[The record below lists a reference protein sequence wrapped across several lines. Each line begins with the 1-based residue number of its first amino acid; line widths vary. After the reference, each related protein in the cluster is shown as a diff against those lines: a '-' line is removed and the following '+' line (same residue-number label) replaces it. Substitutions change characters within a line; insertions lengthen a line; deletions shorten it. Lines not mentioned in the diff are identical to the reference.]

1 VPLPASFS
9 FSTLLLLA
17 LASCGG
23 QSAES
28 YITDLSHPD
37 GKVRLKASY
46 ELVLIG
52 APAVA
57 PLIAR
62 AATGSD
68 SLHYISAQI
77 LGRIGDRRAL
87 LLLRQLAQSPND
99 FVRRE
104 AVLALGKMGD
114 LGIGPLL
121 LVALAGDKA
130 VEVRSAAAQS
140 VGNLRD
146 TLTILPLI
154 QALDDP
160 AALVRQQ
167 AVAALHRLWTPTA
180 ESAVVGAL
188 QDRDETVRYIAAQS
202 LGKHRARPA
211 LAALRTALRDTSVW
225 VRAEAAWA
233 LGGLGNTSVVD
244 DLVRVLKQYDG
255 PDHQAAR
262 EALQELTGL
271 DYVVVQ

>member
-1 VPLPASFS
+1 MPFPACIPFS
-9 FSTLLLLA
+9 AFLLIA

-23 QSAES
+23 QSVES
-28 YITDLSHPD
+28 YIADLSHPD
-37 GKVRLKASY
+37 SEVRLKASY
-46 ELVLIG
+46 ELVLVG
-52 APAVA
+52 APAVESLLA
-57 PLIAR
+57 H

-68 SLHYISAQI
+68 SLHFISAQV
-77 LGRIGDRRAL
+77 LGRIGDKRAIP
-87 LLLRQLAQSPND
+87 LLRQLAHSPND

-104 AVLALGKMGD
+104 AVLSLGKMGD
-114 LGIGPLL
+114 LGIGPFL
-121 LVALAGDKA
+121 LVTLVGDKA
-130 VEVRSAAAQS
+130 AGVRGAAAQS
-140 VGNLRD
+140 LGNLRD
-146 TLTILPLI
+146 TLAVLPLV
-154 QALDDP
+154 QSLEDS

-180 ESAVVGAL
+180 EAAIVGAL

-202 LGKHRARPA
+202 LGKHRLRPA

-225 VRAEAAWA
+225 VRAESARA
-233 LGGLGNTSVVD
+233 LGGLGDTSVVD
-244 DLVRVLKQYDG
+244 DLVRLLKQHDG